1 MLADIF
7 LRTGH
12 CGFGLVLNA
21 VPDHPGDAQH
31 MICKPAA
38 DPFRVRQGR
47 NLCQIVFAI
56 AVGVV
61 DGACME
67 SFLFGTPSAF
77 LMLVLSVVSGVLI
90 IIYLIREIPK
100 LSA

>member
-1 MLADIF
+1 
-7 LRTGH
+7 
-12 CGFGLVLNA
+12 
-21 VPDHPGDAQH
+21 
-31 MICKPAA
+31 
-38 DPFRVRQGR
+38 
-47 NLCQIVFAI
+47 
-56 AVGVV
+56 
-61 DGACME
+61 ME